1 MTIKPKTELTSSMK
15 YFKALLCLISGPKPL
30 EKYGSRTVIA
40 IILTSTGTISTKDVL
55 SDFVDQ
61 QVDN

>member
-1 MTIKPKTELTSSMK
+1 MK